1 MTSKPCTHGV
11 VAVTF
16 FSSERFNGMK
26 TVRQCHTGHR
36 FWTASHSKRCPLLE
50 RNCTRHSEKKSV
62 REGHWQTFVLLFCF
76 PAREVSGRVSCTRFR
91 NLVIL
96 GNTGH
101 LSIRVGWSVNL
112 AWDTGKG
119 LHTCFTMPRFFYSV
133 VWKKH
138 WSLPITNTGSG
149 WSGPAVPT
157 IGCWS
162 GPIPDRP
169 ILRSISFRLPAHSW

>member
-1 MTSKPCTHGV
+1 MAWRQLDNAKQGTDFGLQATPNDAPYSK
-11 VAVTF
+11 
-16 FSSERFNGMK
+16 E
-26 TVRQCHTGHR
+26 TVHVIQRKRVWGKGTG
-36 FWTASHSKRCPLLE
+36 
-50 RNCTRHSEKKSV
+50 RHSCSF
-62 REGHWQTFVLLFCF
+62 FVSLPGRFQVGLVVPDLETLLSWEIQDIY
-76 PAREVSGRVSCTRFR
+76 PY
-91 NLVIL
+91 
-96 GNTGH
+96 
-101 LSIRVGWSVNL
+101 RVGWSVNL